1 VENFR
6 ENIKNN
12 YFPIS
17 TDITYNGIF
26 YDYSFDTGNTQKSE
40 ELFSPSYSIAT
51 SKDPISNELEY
62 YMSVGLNSN
71 IKESDFARKKL
82 NLVVVLDISGSMS
95 SSFNSYYYDG
105 EKDDKEAGK
114 SKMKLASESLNI
126 LIEQLKEDDRLGI
139 VLFDDEAYLAKEMSL
154 VGNTDIDAIKK
165 HILEIEARGGT
176 NFEAGYKE
184 GTKLFRELGDQ
195 EDYEDRIIVITDA
208 MPNYGETS
216 DEGLL
221 RYVNNNAE
229 EGIHT
234 TFIGVGVDFNTK
246 LIEQIGTIRGANY
259 YSVHSANEFKET
271 MKEEFEFM
279 VTPIVF
285 DLNLKFESDAY
296 EIEAVYGTDAE
307 NKSKGNIMHVNTLF
321 PSRSNNQGEVK
332 GGIVLLK
339 LNKKYNE
346 DGKITLRVDYT
357 DRNGKYYTNSQEVK
371 FENANKEKYDN
382 TGIRKAIVL
391 TRYVNVLKNW
401 IMYERSD
408 ENRFLIEPQKGIID
422 CNCTPDEVR
431 KILGEHERTSVK
443 LEVSRKYQDIFEIMK
458 DYIKV
463 EMKEVND
470 DTLSQEIDILNMLI
484 K

>member
-1 VENFR
+1 M
-6 ENIKNN
+6 
-12 YFPIS
+12 
-17 TDITYNGIF
+17 D
-26 YDYSFDTGNTQKSE
+26 
-40 ELFSPSYSIAT
+40 
-51 SKDPISNELEY
+51 
-62 YMSVGLNSN
+62 
-71 IKESDFARKKL
+71 
-82 NLVVVLDISGSMS
+82 

-105 EKDDKEAGK
+105 EKDDEEEGK
-114 SKMKLASESLNI
+114 SKMQLASESLNI
-126 LIEQLKEDDRLGI
+126 LIDQLKEDDRLGI
-139 VLFDDEAYLAKEMSL
+139 VLFDDEAYLAKKMSL

-184 GTKLFRELGDQ
+184 GTKLFRELGNQ
-195 EDYEDRIIVITDA
+195 EDYENRIIVITDA

-216 DEGLL
+216 EEGLL

-234 TFIGVGVDFNTK
+234 TFIGVGVDFNTE

-259 YSVHSANEFKET
+259 YSVNSANEFKET
-271 MKEEFEFM
+271 MKEDFEFM

-285 DLNLKFESDAY
+285 NLNLKFDSDAY

-321 PSRSNNQGEVK
+321 PSRSNSQGEVK

-339 LNKKYNE
+339 LNKRNNE

-357 DRNGKYYTNSQEVK
+357 DRNGKDYTNSQEVT
-371 FENANKEKYDN
+371 FENTNKEQYDN

-401 IMYERSD
+401 IMYERSG
-408 ENRFLIEPQKGIID
+408 EKRFLIKPQIGIED
-422 CNCTPDEVR
+422 CEYTPDEVR
-431 KILGEHERTSVK
+431 QILGEHERTSVK
-443 LEVSRKYQDIFEIMK
+443 LKVSRKYEDIFEIMK
-458 DYIKV
+458 DYIKA